1 MHVVIFNLELTFYND
16 FSLAKCATLAYY
28 LVMDSLNPTAPRG
41 QGVKGKKMVI
51 IEELYSALI
60 EAGASDNKAK
70 DAARAVAAY
79 ENQLADL
86 RSDLA
91 VIKWIAS
98 ASLAV
103 GVAVAT
109 KLFLHG

>member
-1 MHVVIFNLELTFYND
+1 
-16 FSLAKCATLAYY
+16 
-28 LVMDSLNPTAPRG
+28 
-41 QGVKGKKMVI
+41 MVI
-51 IEELYSALI
+51 IEELYTALI
-60 EAGASDNKAK
+60 EAGASDNNAK
-70 DAARAVAAY
+70 NAARAVAAY